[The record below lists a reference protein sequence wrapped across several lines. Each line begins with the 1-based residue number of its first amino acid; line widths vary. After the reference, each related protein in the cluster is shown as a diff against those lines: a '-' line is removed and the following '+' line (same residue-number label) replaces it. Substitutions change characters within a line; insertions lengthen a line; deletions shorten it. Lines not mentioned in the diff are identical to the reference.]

1 MVSATQQ
8 EVLVQPRRLAKS
20 SNGVEDGAGSCGDA
34 LNSGLRARERSA
46 IHWRGA
52 FLARGSARPPGEL
65 TAAGRCC
72 HVAKQCPRR
81 ARAPSFFGN
90 RGPAAWR

>member
-52 FLARGSARPPGEL
+52 FLALGLGPPARRTYGRRPLLPRGKAVPP
-65 TAAGRCC
+65 
-72 HVAKQCPRR
+72 
-81 ARAPSFFGN
+81 PSESTFLL
-90 RGPAAWR
+90 W